1 MRKILSEASN
11 GNLPESMLVNIN
23 TPDGGKSKS
32 LLNTQAASDF
42 NRMVAAAKQ
51 DGVNITVSQGYRKLG
66 SQDEGCG
73 GGFTQWCAW
82 KKYKSGTGNL
92 AAKPGTSNH
101 GWGSAIDVENCRSGS
116 KVHKWLV
123 ANSKTYGFYP
133 LASESWHWDHR
144 GSASS
149 LKGGAEDV
157 AATTTTTDTTTQST
171 TNTDVN
177 AALDKLKSKVSNYN
191 TSSPQDTEGI
201 ASMLSMFGLGTIGDL
216 LRQRGLLKGDDL
228 KVQQAIDKLKSTTAD
243 KSSPSSSSE
252 TISSLPQDIQS
263 AIVKLEK
270 DYGIDITDDNIK
282 KEFDQEGNFRE
293 DAGGENSE
301 AKKQIDKLVSDA
313 KSKFPKLSKMGIVS
327 GYRSYDDQVKNF
339 GNKAKS
345 RGVDNT
351 QKANTVPG
359 FSQHHTG
366 KAFDIFSVD
375 TSWWDSNTDVK
386 NWVASNSKNYGFDVT
401 YKKQG
406 PLRIAEPWHLYYV
419 GGGTVN
425 ESDIKFANNLFEEI
439 IRIKD
444 LLT

>member
-1 MRKILSEASN
+1 
-11 GNLPESMLVNIN
+11 LPFLRQ
-23 TPDGGKSKS
+23 
-32 LLNTQAASDF
+32 LRL
-42 NRMVAAAKQ
+42 
-51 DGVNITVSQGYRKLG
+51 
-66 SQDEGCG
+66 
-73 GGFTQWCAW
+73 
-82 KKYKSGTGNL
+82 
-92 AAKPGTSNH
+92 
-101 GWGSAIDVENCRSGS
+101 
-116 KVHKWLV
+116 
-123 ANSKTYGFYP
+123 
-133 LASESWHWDHR
+133 
-144 GSASS
+144 
-149 LKGGAEDV
+149 
-157 AATTTTTDTTTQST
+157 TTTTTDTTTQST

-216 LRQRGLLKGDDL
+216 LRQRGLLKGDNL
-228 KVQQAIDKLKSTTAD
+228 KVQQVIDKLKSTTTAD

-263 AIVKLEK
+263 AIAKLEK
-270 DYGIDITDDNIK
+270 NYGIDITDDNIK

-301 AKKQIDKLVSDA
+301 AKKQIDKLVLDA

-339 GNKAKS
+339 GGKAKS
-345 RGVDNT
+345 RGVDDT
-351 QKANTVPG
+351 QRANTVPG

-386 NWVASNSKNYGFDVT
+386 NWVASNAKNYGFDVT

-425 ESDIKFANNLFEEI
+425 ESDIKFVNNLFEEI
-439 IRIKD
+439 NRVKN
-444 LLT
+444 LLK